1 MAWFRADVDLPKKFS
16 YEKVLFFTQ
25 LSHHLM
31 SKLLKKSYILSINHL
46 PYCWCNIRMVPYLN
60 WSAGQVAWVQ
70 FSSLPSRQ
78 SWSKSQR
85 HFSGIH
91 FSSSRHLNSVG
102 RQFNLLHLKSLSSD
116 LSPQSLFPSHFQLLG
131 IHFPL
136 AQVNWSTL
144 KFKRN
149 HFFIVALK
157 RTKWYF
163 VSKSIEL
170 QL

>member
-1 MAWFRADVDLPKKFS
+1 MKISV
-16 YEKVLFFTQ
+16 
-25 LSHHLM
+25 HLLR
-31 SKLLKKSYILSINHL
+31 S
-46 PYCWCNIRMVPYLN
+46 PCIRMVPYLN

-163 VSKSIEL
+163 ASKNWAAIIKRFSRDHL
-170 QL
+170 KKVDLFVTD